1 MKPPPADEALA
12 PLPRISLIGTGGTIT
27 MTPGRAGVVPTLSA
41 QDVIDAVPAL
51 ARHARIDALSY
62 SMKPGASLSLEDLVT
77 IAALIDARLEAGASG
92 AVVTQG
98 TDTIE
103 ETAFVLDLLVQSS
116 APVVVTGA
124 MRAASAVGAD
134 GPANL
139 LSSVVVASS
148 AAAAGLGTL
157 VVLNDEI
164 HAARYVR
171 KCHSTQPSAFD
182 SPGVGTLGLVLEEQ
196 AVLHWRLPRAAP
208 MPRPESL
215 HDCPVALVALTL
227 GDNGRVL
234 EALSQL
240 GYRGAVL
247 EALGAGH
254 VPAALVP
261 PLQALSQQM
270 PVILS
275 TRVVAGPVLSR
286 TYGFAGSES
295 DLLERGLI
303 SAGWLSPGKAV
314 QLLRLLLALGS
325 SRRELESR
333 FAHYGRASVPARRG

>member
-1 MKPPPADEALA
+1 
-12 PLPRISLIGTGGTIT
+12 
-27 MTPGRAGVVPTLSA
+27 MTPGRLGVVPTLSA
-41 QDVIDAVPAL
+41 QDMIDAVPAL
-51 ARHARIDALSY
+51 ARHADIDAVSY

-77 IAALIDARLEAGASG
+77 IAALIDTRLEAGASG
-92 AVVTQG
+92 AVVIQG

-124 MRAASAVGAD
+124 MRAASALGAD

-139 LSSVVVASS
+139 LAAVLVASQ
-148 AAAAGLGTL
+148 AASTGFGAL

-171 KCHSTQPSAFD
+171 KCHSARPAAFE
-182 SPGVGTLGLVLEEQ
+182 SPAVGPLGVVLEEQ
-196 AVLHWRLPRAAP
+196 ALFHWRLQRSAP
-208 MPRPESL
+208 LQRPQAL
-215 HDCPVALVALTL
+215 HDVPVALVALAL
-227 GDNGRVL
+227 GDDGRQL
-234 EALSQL
+234 GALPQL
-240 GYRGAVL
+240 GYRGVVL

-261 PLQALSQQM
+261 PLEALAKQM

-286 TYGFAGSES
+286 TYGFSGSES

-314 QLLRLLLALGS
+314 QLLRLLLALGA
-325 SRRELESR
+325 SRRDLEGR
-333 FAHYGRASVPARRG
+333 FAHYGRTNLTARAS

>member
-1 MKPPPADEALA
+1 LSPLASDEALVQR
-12 PLPRISLIGTGGTIT
+12 PRITLIGTGGTIT
-27 MTPGRAGVVPTLSA
+27 MTPGGLGVVPTLSA

-51 ARHARIDALSY
+51 ARHADLDAVSY
-62 SMKPGASLSLEDLVT
+62 SIKPGASLSLEDLVT
-77 IAALIDARLEAGASG
+77 IAARIDAQLEAGASG
-92 AVVTQG
+92 VVVSQG

-139 LSSVVVASS
+139 MASVVVASQ
-148 AAAAGLGTL
+148 AASAGLGAL

-171 KCHSTQPSAFD
+171 KCHTARPSAFD
-182 SPGVGTLGLVLEEQ
+182 SPGVGALGMVLEEQ
-196 AVLHWRLPRAAP
+196 AVFHWRLQRAAP
-208 MPRPESL
+208 LQRPQAL
-215 HDCPVALVALTL
+215 HEFPVGLVALTL
-227 GDNGRVL
+227 GDDGRL
-234 EALSQL
+234 LDALPNL
-240 GYRGAVL
+240 GYRGVVL

-261 PLQALSQQM
+261 RLQSLAQKM

-286 TYGFAGSES
+286 TYGFVGSES
-295 DLLERGLI
+295 DLLARGLI

-314 QLLRLLLALGS
+314 QLLRLLLALGVGP
-325 SRRELESR
+325 RDFESR
-333 FAHYGRASVPARRG
+333 FAHYGRANPPTRGG